1 MSESIEGGNRSEVL
15 GKNLLGENLKNFSR
29 REFPIFKPGRKPRA
43 GRWAMNDIG
52 EVL

>member
-1 MSESIEGGNRSEVL
+1 MESLRSIGGESI
-15 GKNLLGENLKNFSR
+15 GENPKNFSR

-43 GRWAMNDIG
+43 GLWAMNDIG